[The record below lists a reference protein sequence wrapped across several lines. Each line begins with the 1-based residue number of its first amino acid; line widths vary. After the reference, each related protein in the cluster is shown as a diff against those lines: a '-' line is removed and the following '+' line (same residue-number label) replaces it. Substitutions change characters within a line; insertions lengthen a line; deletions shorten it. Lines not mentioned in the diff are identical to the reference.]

1 MLEYGLSSRDIPLFL
16 GQEKLMLLERV
27 IRHADITDKAG
38 ASGGSYYGGVYTDY
52 TVHRRILLG
61 SAENTYVVF
70 ADYKQVDPNIFM
82 SWDALRNAGRGSIKF
97 NYLSGIT
104 DNSLILDNGN
114 WYLLVFSDGR
124 KVDIDFYVYK
134 AENTGIQSQNYGLNV
149 YRPDG
154 SLAYH
159 SGWNILRARHVL
171 HELPP
176 VRNDIQD
183 IPILGQRN
191 DQLLNLQASKGKVFV
206 GGDKL
211 VSIGYAAQV
220 DKIVYDSPR
229 GFGYGVHP
237 IRFAPFLK
245 NGGLG
250 YSLAFLCSGEE
261 DPLSVAN
268 TFYAESLFTTGNPI
282 IVIDKPNI

>member
-27 IRHADITDKAG
+27 IRHADITDKTG

-61 SAENTYVVF
+61 SANNTYVVF
-70 ADYKQVDPNIFM
+70 ADYKQTDPDTFM
-82 SWDALRNAGRGSIKF
+82 SWDVLRRAGRGSIKF
-97 NYLSGIT
+97 NYLSSIT

-114 WYLLVFSDGR
+114 WYLLVFSNGR
-124 KVDIDFYVYK
+124 KLDIDFYVYK
-134 AENTGIQSQNYGLNV
+134 AEISGEQTQNYGLNV
-149 YRPDG
+149 YRTDS

-176 VRNDIQD
+176 VRDYAQN
-183 IPILGQRN
+183 IPILGEKNGR
-191 DQLLNLQASKGKVFV
+191 LVNLQATRGKVFV
-206 GGDKL
+206 GEGKL

-220 DKIVYDSPR
+220 DEILYDPPR
-229 GFGYGVHP
+229 GFGYGVDP
-237 IRFAPFLK
+237 IRLAPFLK
-245 NGGLG
+245 NGKLG
-250 YSLAFLCSGEE
+250 YALAFLCSGEV

-268 TFYAESLFTTGNPI
+268 SFYAESLFTTGNPI